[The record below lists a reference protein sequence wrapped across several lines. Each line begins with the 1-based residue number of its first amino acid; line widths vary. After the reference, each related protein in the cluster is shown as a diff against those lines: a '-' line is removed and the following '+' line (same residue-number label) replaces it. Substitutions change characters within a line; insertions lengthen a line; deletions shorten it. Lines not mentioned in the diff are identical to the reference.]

1 MFQRFFSFDPKG
13 SKANAPAPTIDDL
26 NQPSHDRNDTVSVA
40 QPPKRRRRDS
50 SHDHD
55 ANSPA
60 PKRSR
65 VNDLMQEQISEA
77 QSNIDV
83 RAKASEN
90 IEMAFLSQISLKHME
105 LESINKEIGKCQAAL
120 EQLRRCHLIPYPVNA
135 PTPAQMLD
143 VVQGKGHA
151 LQQPGQPVPR
161 YAPPFGVVDGPYAR
175 HYAKW
180 LIPHPHFDGVQY
192 EERGALHAQY
202 AWGVEG
208 RSTRNSGVEGS
219 KHVRG
224 RASRGEPMPAFQ
236 SLTAEKPQ
244 PKAKAGPCL
253 IKRSD
258 GVTVKLQCVDCE
270 RDNFNSVQGFIN
282 HCRIAHKREFKSHE
296 EAATKSGQPWDSA
309 EEAAGA
315 GQEPVLPKTSRSIPK
330 ETPKAPPATVA
341 ANVLTG
347 TQMSNS
353 EACASLVSR
362 IESVMSLWEQSQR
375 ATHKETK
382 TSTKSE
388 VEAETPAAFEGS
400 LETPHLSKL
409 MRSRKFAGSLADIVK
424 EAKTPLLFEDITPD
438 EESEDEISSAGKDI
452 ERDGPAVV
460 KRLPAGASK
469 SPMMSAARPASSK
482 GVTPSRSRA
491 PAPRTRLDQD
501 MVSDEDVEVEE
512 PTLSPNTLIP
522 NSAPSLVSD
531 DGEYDDSEDASS
543 VSGHSEGLD
552 AESVSD
558 VADINIEEEHEPRN
572 LRRTSTGV
580 SNAVRLRREDPK
592 HVSIVS
598 PVPKSRT
605 KRSKRKA

>member
-13 SKANAPAPTIDDL
+13 NKANAPAPEANDIRNPQPTERDL
-26 NQPSHDRNDTVSVA
+26 TNAVA

-50 SHDHD
+50 SDDHD
-55 ANSPA
+55 APTS
-60 PKRSR
+60 PKRLK
-65 VNDLMQEQISEA
+65 VNDLMQEQTREA
-77 QSNIDV
+77 VSNIDV

-120 EQLRRCHLIPYPVNA
+120 EQLRRCHLIPYPINT
-135 PTPAQMLD
+135 PTPNQMLD

-192 EERGALHAQY
+192 QERREPYGQHML
-202 AWGVEG
+202 GVEG
-208 RSTRNSGVEGS
+208 RSTRNSGVEAS
-219 KHVRG
+219 KTVRG
-224 RASRGEPMPAFQ
+224 RASRGEPVPAFQ
-236 SLTAEKPQ
+236 SLAAEKPQ

-253 IKRSD
+253 ITRSD
-258 GVTVKLQCVDCE
+258 GVMVKLQCVDCE

-282 HCRIAHKREFKSHE
+282 HCRIAHKREFKSHD
-296 EAATKSGQPWDSA
+296 EAAIKSGQPWDSA

-315 GQEPVLPKTSRSIPK
+315 GQEPVLPKSSRNVSK
-330 ETPKAPPATVA
+330 EVSKAPSPAGAVHP
-341 ANVLTG
+341 LTG
-347 TQMSNS
+347 AQMSNA
-353 EACASLVSR
+353 EACASLLSR
-362 IESVMSLWEQSQR
+362 IESVMSLWEQGQQAKKFVAQPKAAVEIPASFEASQ
-375 ATHKETK
+375 
-382 TSTKSE
+382 
-388 VEAETPAAFEGS
+388 
-400 LETPHLSKL
+400 ETPHLSKL
-409 MRSRKFAGSLADIVK
+409 MRSRKFAGSLHDIVK
-424 EAKTPLLFEDITPD
+424 EVKTPLSLEDITPS
-438 EESEDEISSAGKDI
+438 EESEDELSSAGKDV
-452 ERDGPAVV
+452 EPETPAVV
-460 KRLPAGASK
+460 KRLPVGTSK
-469 SPMMSAARPASSK
+469 SPLMSAARPASSK
-482 GVTPSRSRA
+482 GVTPGRSRM

-501 MVSDEDVEVEE
+501 ALSDDVDMEE
-512 PTLSPNTLIP
+512 PTLSPNTLVP

-558 VADINIEEEHEPRN
+558 VADINLEDDHDARN
-572 LRRTSTGV
+572 LRRPSTGV

-598 PVPKSRT
+598 PMANSRT
-605 KRSKRKA
+605 TRSKRKA